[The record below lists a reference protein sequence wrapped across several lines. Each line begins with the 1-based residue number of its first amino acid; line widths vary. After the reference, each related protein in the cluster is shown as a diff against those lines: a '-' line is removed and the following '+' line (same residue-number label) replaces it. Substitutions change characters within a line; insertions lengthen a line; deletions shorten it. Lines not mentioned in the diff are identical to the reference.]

1 MARLFQE
8 KIWCKLQRATVQTGF
23 NCLNENFKSW
33 AALNE
38 RVELNSRSSSRT
50 SRSSRNHNSHKIR
63 DARVQ
68 QKLTLNATKV
78 ESLNL
83 PPPSNQDDRFKDSG
97 NSV

>member
-1 MARLFQE
+1 MQNYLLRTF
-8 KIWCKLQRATVQTGF
+8 
-23 NCLNENFKSW
+23 ENFESW